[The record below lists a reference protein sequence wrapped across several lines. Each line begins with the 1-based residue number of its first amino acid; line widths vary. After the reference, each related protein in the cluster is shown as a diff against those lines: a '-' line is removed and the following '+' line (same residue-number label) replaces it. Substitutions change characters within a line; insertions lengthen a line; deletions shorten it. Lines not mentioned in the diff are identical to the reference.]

1 MEGVQRDPAWEDRTS
16 ATEKAP
22 FLICLLYLKKNLV
35 RNVRGMKT
43 EDGYNLGNIDHPSS
57 QFYCLHIR

>member
-1 MEGVQRDPAWEDRTS
+1 MEGVQRDPVWEDRTS
-16 ATEKAP
+16 ATDKAP
-22 FLICLLYLKKNLV
+22 FLLYLLLFFLSV

-43 EDGYNLGNIDHPSS
+43 EDGYNLGNTDHSSS